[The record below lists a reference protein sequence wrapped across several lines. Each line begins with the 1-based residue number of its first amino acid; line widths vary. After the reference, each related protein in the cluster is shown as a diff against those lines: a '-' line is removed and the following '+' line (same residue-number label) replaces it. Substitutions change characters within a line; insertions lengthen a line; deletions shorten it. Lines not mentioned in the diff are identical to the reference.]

1 MKHSVPT
8 RRATDLSLADRHP
21 CAVAPERHR
30 SSSPCERTYRPF
42 AVPTGYCAPAR
53 RPYGQN
59 RPENHIGRT
68 PRYKPSCS
76 VQDVPFPNH
85 GPEGPVPSGESSG
98 PSVFPVFLIGLF
110 VGVTS
115 LTHQLLLQFYMLTCG
130 VVRQVERRVGKE
142 CVC

>member
-8 RRATDLSLADRHP
+8 RRATDLSLSERHP

-30 SSSPCERTYRPF
+30 SSSPCECTYRPF

-85 GPEGPVPSGESSG
+85 GPERSEEH
-98 PSVFPVFLIGLF
+98 
-110 VGVTS
+110 TS
-115 LTHQLLLQFYMLTCG
+115 ELQSIMRISYAVLCL
-130 VVRQVERRVGKE
+130 KNK
-142 CVC
+142 